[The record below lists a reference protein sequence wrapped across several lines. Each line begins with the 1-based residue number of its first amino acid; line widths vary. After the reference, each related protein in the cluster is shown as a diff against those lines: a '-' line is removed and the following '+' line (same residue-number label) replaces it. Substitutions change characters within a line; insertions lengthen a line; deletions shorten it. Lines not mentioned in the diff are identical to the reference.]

1 MPWERNSEKGE
12 QLFKPIIYTESHVI
26 AEHTTPQM
34 EIPCSPVRGSHIVQT
49 KNVSLFQK
57 SLYDIKLVTIT
68 LNYYDIQQLQNN
80 DFKTN

>member
-1 MPWERNSEKGE
+1 MKTVSTGMGAMGKKLGKKGE

-57 SLYDIKLVTIT
+57 VII
-68 LNYYDIQQLQNN
+68 
-80 DFKTN
+80 